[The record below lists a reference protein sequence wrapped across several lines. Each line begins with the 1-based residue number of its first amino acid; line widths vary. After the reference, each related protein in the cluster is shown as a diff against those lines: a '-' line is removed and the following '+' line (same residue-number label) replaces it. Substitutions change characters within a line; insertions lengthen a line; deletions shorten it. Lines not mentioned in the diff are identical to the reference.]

1 MWPLTSSHWLTLGP
15 TAPSSPGM
23 PGIPAAPS
31 GPGSP
36 WKTTHELKT
45 SRSLCSF
52 YRTCFIQGEFGCLTF
67 GPGSPTPLCPCDPG
81 SPGKPWSPW
90 EATEKVTSATY
101 SGIYRKLPCSNQ
113 VVTNCPTT
121 KLDEPLK
128 SPWITMFYHVH
139 LRFQFFFKCNTLKG
153 TMLHNEYFYFSY
165 FKNIL
170 LVILL
175 YKAGTLSIY

>member
-52 YRTCFIQGEFGCLTF
+52 YRTCFKESLVVLPLVRAHQHPSVPVIQALQGN
-67 GPGSPTPLCPCDPG
+67 PGHPEKQQRKSPQLRILGFTG
-81 SPGKPWSPW
+81 SYHVVIKLLQTVPQQNWMSPWSPH
-90 EATEKVTSATY
+90 ELLCF
-101 SGIYRKLPCSNQ
+101 I
-113 VVTNCPTT
+113 
-121 KLDEPLK
+121 
-128 SPWITMFYHVH
+128 MFTWD
-139 LRFQFFFKCNTLKG
+139 FNFFFKCNTLKG
-153 TMLHNEYFYFSY
+153 TMLHNEYFYFWY